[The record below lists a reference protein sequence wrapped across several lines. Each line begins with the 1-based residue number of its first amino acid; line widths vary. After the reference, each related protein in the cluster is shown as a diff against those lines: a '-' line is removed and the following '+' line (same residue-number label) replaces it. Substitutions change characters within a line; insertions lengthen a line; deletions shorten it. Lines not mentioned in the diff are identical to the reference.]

1 MRELTF
7 GIFIIFSLFIS
18 ANSTKPNST
27 VARAEYQ
34 EPNIRVEHLKKYCN
48 VKNWKKKMPD
58 WLMFRTGP
66 GLRRSDRHGPCLKLS
81 LGFSRFSFKNH
92 RKDYVS
98 RFGISKGKVPF
109 YVCLG

>member
-7 GIFIIFSLFIS
+7 GIFIIFSLLTS

-34 EPNIRVEHLKKYCN
+34 KPDIRVEHLKKYCN

-66 GLRRSDRHGPCLKLS
+66 GLRRTVLLS
-81 LGFSRFSFKNH
+81 SVFSRFALESKTIERLCLKIWNIEGQSSILCMLRMIFK
-92 RKDYVS
+92 
-98 RFGISKGKVPF
+98 
-109 YVCLG
+109 

>member
-1 MRELTF
+1 MREFTF
-7 GIFIIFSLFIS
+7 GILFSLLIS
-18 ANSTKPNST
+18 VNSIKSNST
-27 VARAEYQ
+27 VAQAEGQ
-34 EPNIRVEHLKKYCN
+34 GPDIRVEHLKKYCN

-58 WLMFRTGP
+58 WLMFRTGS
-66 GLRRSDRHGPCLKLS
+66 GLRRDVL
-81 LGFSRFSFKNH
+81 LGSGLSRFALINQ

>member
-7 GIFIIFSLFIS
+7 GIFVIYSLLIS

-34 EPNIRVEHLKKYCN
+34 EPNIRVDHLKKYCN

-58 WLMFRTGP
+58 WLMFRTGS
-66 GLRRSDRHGPCLKLS
+66 GLRRDVL
-81 LGFSRFSFKNH
+81 LGSIF
-92 RKDYVS
+92 
-98 RFGISKGKVPF
+98 
-109 YVCLG
+109 LG